1 LSRMSEKEQNE
12 FNEKIPEGMVRKTR
26 RVRKRREKPSGGSSD
41 SKENANSLFAK
52 AKDLLIGMQDEGDDY
67 GPVDLAEQVRRL
79 KKNKEDDRPL
89 DDVWGT
95 NKRSSSWL
103 WIVLVGLI
111 GSVVAIVV
119 GIANWAKDDPRIKES
134 PVVNIDVGIG
144 ALKAFKPGD
153 GPLGWFNE
161 NSIKVLDEAVE
172 IINVVNKA
180 EKLDSI
186 EKMIRDSPFRALN
199 PIKLESWGY
208 DLLTNPLSKFSWT
221 PMVVYSSEISGA
233 KERGY
238 LRVSGTRQGGEPFQ
252 AFFVNEDEKLLLDW
266 DATTGWS
273 EMGVAEIVE
282 KIPRK
287 PIFLRCLVEKKTSFD
302 QSFGQIEYSGYVL
315 TGDAS
320 DEYILAYV
328 PLDTDR
334 SKTIDRDF
342 KLMLKYGSFVT
353 DEPPLKNQKATVR
366 VRHLPGVGEKGI
378 FEIVE
383 FLHSGWVSP

>member
-1 LSRMSEKEQNE
+1 MSEKEQNE
-12 FNEKIPEGMVRKTR
+12 SNEKIPEGMVRKTR

-111 GSVVAIVV
+111 GSVVAIMV

-144 ALKAFKPGD
+144 ALKAFNPGD

-208 DLLTNPLSKFSWT
+208 DLLTNPLSSFS
-221 PMVVYSSEISGA
+221 
-233 KERGY
+233 
-238 LRVSGTRQGGEPFQ
+238 
-252 AFFVNEDEKLLLDW
+252 
-266 DATTGWS
+266 
-273 EMGVAEIVE
+273 
-282 KIPRK
+282 
-287 PIFLRCLVEKKTSFD
+287 
-302 QSFGQIEYSGYVL
+302 
-315 TGDAS
+315 
-320 DEYILAYV
+320 
-328 PLDTDR
+328 
-334 SKTIDRDF
+334 
-342 KLMLKYGSFVT
+342 
-353 DEPPLKNQKATVR
+353 
-366 VRHLPGVGEKGI
+366 
-378 FEIVE
+378 
-383 FLHSGWVSP
+383 

>member
-1 LSRMSEKEQNE
+1 MSEKEQNE
-12 FNEKIPEGMVRKTR
+12 SNEKIPEGMVRKTR
-26 RVRKRREKPSGGSSD
+26 RVRKRREKPAGGSSD

-144 ALKAFKPGD
+144 ALKAFNPGD

-233 KERGY
+233 KESAQGKC
-238 LRVSGTRQGGEPFQ
+238 TRQVHKE
-252 AFFVNEDEKLLLDW
+252 AHK
-266 DATTGWS
+266 AS
-273 EMGVAEIVE
+273 
-282 KIPRK
+282 
-287 PIFLRCLVEKKTSFD
+287 KTSA
-302 QSFGQIEYSGYVL
+302 Q
-315 TGDAS
+315 AS
-320 DEYILAYV
+320 AKGSECTRHWLV
-328 PLDTDR
+328 PTLCTLNC
-334 SKTIDRDF
+334 F
-342 KLMLKYGSFVT
+342 
-353 DEPPLKNQKATVR
+353 
-366 VRHLPGVGEKGI
+366 
-378 FEIVE
+378 
-383 FLHSGWVSP
+383 